1 MSDQTDTPQPLGFW
15 KIAEADPDRLAVVD
29 PDYSETT
36 AGELY
41 DLSNQI
47 VHGLRH
53 LGLKAGDQVTT
64 LLPNSV
70 EQLAVCLAAYQ
81 AGLYV
86 TTVNWHL
93 AGPEIAYILDD
104 SETQVL
110 IVSDRFTDEAQRAIA
125 ETDVPHRFSV
135 SDSSSAPDG
144 SAAEPLPNCLPFAN
158 LTADQ
163 PTTRPDDLTTGSFMF
178 YTSGT
183 TGRPKGVRR
192 DLPGI
197 HPDESAANSGG
208 LFMLLGIDPHQ
219 DNVHI
224 TQAPLYHTAVNVWA
238 TTSLHMGHSV
248 VLMDRWTP
256 EGALERIDR
265 YKVTQSHMVPTMFH
279 RLLQLPD
286 EVKAKYDVSSLRRM
300 IHAAAPCPPETK
312 LRMLDWW
319 GDSIWEYYAAT
330 EGGGTYVGPQEWR
343 QHPGTV
349 GKPWPGSEVIVVD
362 EDGNELPTGQSGTI
376 YMKMPN
382 MTFSYYKDKDKTAK
396 ARLGDF
402 FTVGDVGY
410 FNDEGYLFLNDR
422 STDMII
428 VGGVNIYPAEIEGA
442 LLQSPLV
449 GDAAVF
455 GIPNPDMGEEIKAVV
470 ELSAGAAGADGS
482 GAGTMSEDQAREQ
495 IMAHL
500 RDQIAKQKWPHSL
513 DFIDEMP
520 RDPNGKLYKRR
531 LRDPYWEGQQQKI

>member
-1 MSDQTDTPQPLGFW
+1 MSSSTDTDTKTETAFGTDVSDIAGFW
-15 KIAEADPDRLAVVD
+15 KIAEANRDWLAVVD
-29 PDYSETT
+29 PDYNETT

-41 DLSNQI
+41 DLTNQI
-47 VHGLRH
+47 THGLRA
-53 LGLKAGDQVTT
+53 LGLKEGDQVTT
-64 LLPNSV
+64 LLPNSL

-81 AGLYV
+81 SGFYV

-93 AGPEIAYILDD
+93 AGPEIAYILTD
-104 SETQVL
+104 SETKVL
-110 IVSDRFTDEAQRAIA
+110 FVSDRFTGEAERAIA
-125 ETDVPHRFSV
+125 EAKVEHLFSV
-135 SDSSSAPDG
+135 G
-144 SAAEPLPNCLPFAN
+144 QVKGCRPFAE
-158 LTADQ
+158 LIADQ
-163 PTTRPDDLTTGSFMF
+163 PTSRPDNLVTGSTMF

-192 DLPGI
+192 NLPDQ
-197 HPDESAANSGG
+197 HPDESAATSGG
-208 LFMLLGIDPHQ
+208 LFLLLGIEPHNN
-219 DNVHI
+219 NVHI

-238 TTSLHMGHSV
+238 TTSLNMGHTV

-300 IHAAAPCPPETK
+300 IHAAAPCPKETK
-312 LRMLDWW
+312 LKMLDWW

-330 EGGGTYVGPQEWR
+330 EGGGTYVSPQEWR

-349 GKPWPGSEVIVVD
+349 GKPWPGAEVIVVD
-362 EDGNELPTGQSGTI
+362 DDGNELPAGESGTI
-376 YMKMPN
+376 YMKMPGPS
-382 MTFSYYKDKDKTAK
+382 FSYYKDKEKTSK

-410 FNDEGYLFLNDR
+410 FNEEGYLFLNDR
-422 STDMII
+422 SSDMII
-428 VGGVNIYPAEIEGA
+428 VGGVNIYPAEIEAA

-470 ELSAGAAGADGS
+470 ELVADPGVS
-482 GAGTMSEDQAREQ
+482 QDEAREQ
-495 IMAHL
+495 IMEHL

-513 DFIDEMP
+513 DFTEEMP

-531 LRDPYWEGQQQKI
+531 LRDPYWEGHEKSI

>member
-1 MSDQTDTPQPLGFW
+1 MTDTATQPDGTATASIADTLGFW
-15 KIAEADPDRLAVVD
+15 KIAEIAPDRLAVVD
-29 PDYSETT
+29 PDYNETT

-41 DLSNQI
+41 DLTNQI
-47 VHGLRH
+47 VHGLRS
-53 LGLKAGDQVTT
+53 LGLKKGDQVTT
-64 LLPNSV
+64 LLPNGL
-70 EQLAVCLAAYQ
+70 EQVAICLAAYQ

-93 AGPEIAYILDD
+93 AGPEVAYILSD
-104 SETQVL
+104 SETKAL
-110 IVSDRFTDEAQRAIA
+110 IVSDRFTGEAKRAIS

-135 SDSSSAPDG
+135 GEVEGCQSFHDLLVG
-144 SAAEPLPNCLPFAN
+144 
-158 LTADQ
+158 Q
-163 PTTRPDDLTTGSFMF
+163 PASRPDDLSTGSFMF

-192 DLPGI
+192 DLPDT
-197 HPDESAANSGG
+197 HPDETAASSGG
-208 LFMLLGIDPHQ
+208 LFMLLGIMPHD

-224 TQAPLYHTAVNVWA
+224 TQAPLYHTAVNVWT

-248 VLMDRWTP
+248 VLMDKWTP

-286 EVKAKYDVSSLRRM
+286 EIKDKYDVSSLRSM
-300 IHAAAPCPPETK
+300 VHAAAPCPPETK
-312 LRMLDWW
+312 LKMLDWW
-319 GDSIWEYYAAT
+319 GDSIVEYYAAT
-330 EGGGTYVGPQEWR
+330 EGGGTYVMPQDWR
-343 QHPGTV
+343 KYPGTV

-362 EDGNELPTGQSGTI
+362 EAGEELPTGQSGTI
-376 YMKMPN
+376 YMKMAGN
-382 MTFSYYKDKDKTAK
+382 TFSYYKDEEKTSK
-396 ARLGDF
+396 ARLRDY

-422 STDMII
+422 SNDMII
-428 VGGVNIYPAEIEGA
+428 VGGINIYPAEIEGA

-455 GIPNPDMGEEIKAVV
+455 GIPNEDTGEEIKAVV
-470 ELSAGAAGADGS
+470 ELSPNAD
-482 GAGTMSEDQAREQ
+482 ASEDEAREQ

-500 RDQIAKQKWPHSL
+500 HDQIAKQKWPRSL
-513 DFIDEMP
+513 DFTDEMP

-531 LRDPYWEGQQQKI
+531 LRDPYWAGRERNI

>member
-1 MSDQTDTPQPLGFW
+1 MTDTAEASTAIEGTTSIAETFGFW
-15 KIAEADPDRLAVVD
+15 KIAELAPDRLAVVD
-29 PDYSETT
+29 PDYNETT

-41 DLSNQI
+41 DLTNQI
-47 VHGLRH
+47 VHGLRS
-53 LGLKAGDQVTT
+53 LGLKKGDQVTT
-64 LLPNSV
+64 LLPNGL
-70 EQLAVCLAAYQ
+70 EQVAICLAAYQ

-93 AGPEIAYILDD
+93 AGPEVAYILSD
-104 SETQVL
+104 SETKAL
-110 IVSDRFTDEAQRAIA
+110 IVSDRFTGEAKRAIS

-135 SDSSSAPDG
+135 GEVEGCQSFQDLLAG
-144 SAAEPLPNCLPFAN
+144 
-158 LTADQ
+158 Q
-163 PTTRPDDLTTGSFMF
+163 PASRPEDLSTGSFMF

-192 DLPGI
+192 DLPDT
-197 HPDESAANSGG
+197 HPDETAASSGG
-208 LFMLLGIDPHQ
+208 LFMLLGIMPHD

-224 TQAPLYHTAVNVWA
+224 TQAPLYHTAVNVWT

-248 VLMDRWTP
+248 VLMDKWTP

-286 EVKAKYDVSSLRRM
+286 EIKDKYDVSSLRSM
-300 IHAAAPCPPETK
+300 VHAAAPCPPETK
-312 LRMLDWW
+312 LKMLDWW
-319 GDSIWEYYAAT
+319 GDSIVEYYAAT
-330 EGGGTYVGPQEWR
+330 EGGGTYVMPQDWR
-343 QHPGTV
+343 KYPGTV

-362 EDGNELPTGQSGTI
+362 EAGEELPTGQSGTI
-376 YMKMPN
+376 YMKMAGN
-382 MTFSYYKDKDKTAK
+382 TFSYYKDEEKTSK
-396 ARLGDF
+396 ARLRDY

-422 STDMII
+422 SNDMII
-428 VGGVNIYPAEIEGA
+428 VGGINIYPAEIEGA

-455 GIPNPDMGEEIKAVV
+455 GIPNEDTGEEIKAVV
-470 ELSAGAAGADGS
+470 ELSPNADV
-482 GAGTMSEDQAREQ
+482 SEDEAREQ

-500 RDQIAKQKWPHSL
+500 HDQIAKQKWPRSL
-513 DFIDEMP
+513 DFTDEMP

-531 LRDPYWEGQQQKI
+531 LRDPYWAGRERNI

>member
-1 MSDQTDTPQPLGFW
+1 MTDQTDPPQPLGFW

-41 DLSNQI
+41 ALSNQI
-47 VHGLRH
+47 VHGLRQ

-135 SDSSSAPDG
+135 SDGSS
-144 SAAEPLPNCLPFAN
+144 AEPLPGCLPFAH
-158 LTADQ
+158 LIADQ

-192 DLPGI
+192 DLPGV
-197 HPDESAANSGG
+197 HPDESAAGSGG

-265 YKVTQSHMVPTMFH
+265 CKVTQSHMVPTMFH

-286 EVKAKYDVSSLRRM
+286 DIKAKYDVSSLRRM

-362 EDGNELPTGQSGTI
+362 DDGNELPAGQSGTI

-482 GAGTMSEDQAREQ
+482 AAGALTEDQAREQ